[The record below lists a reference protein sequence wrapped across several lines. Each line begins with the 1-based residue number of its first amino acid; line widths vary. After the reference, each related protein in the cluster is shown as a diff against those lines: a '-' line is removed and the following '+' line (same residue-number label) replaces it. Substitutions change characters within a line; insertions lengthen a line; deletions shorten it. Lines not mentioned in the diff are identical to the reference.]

1 MIEIKGKRGYVVK
14 YRITEYE
21 EMLKVKEK
29 YEKLFKARGCNVIYF
44 SSNDGV
50 LEYDNK
56 LFKMSGLAGRILYE
70 KNVVMVNEYSL
81 NQIVDTL
88 IHEYVH
94 LLLRPIYPY
103 SSNNHLKVFR
113 LIYSALSFKEGIE
126 PSHYQEIWN
135 KKHTLFPKFIL
146 RDKP

>member
-29 YEKLFKARGCNVIYF
+29 YEKLFKARGYNVIYF
-44 SSNDGV
+44 STNEDI

-56 LFKMSGLAGRILYE
+56 LFKMSGLAGRISYK

-94 LLLRPIYPY
+94 LLLRFIYPF
-103 SSNNHLKVFR
+103 SSSSHLDVFR
-113 LIYSALSFKEGIE
+113 FIYSALSFKEGIE

>member
-1 MIEIKGKRGYVVK
+1 MVEIKGKRGYVVK

-29 YEKLFKARGCNVIYF
+29 YEKLFKARGYNVIYF
-44 SSNDGV
+44 STNEDI

-56 LFKMSGLAGRILYE
+56 LLELSGFAGRISYE

-88 IHEYVH
+88 MHEYVH
-94 LLLRPIYPY
+94 LLLRLIYPY
-103 SSNNHLKVFR
+103 SSSSHLDVFR
-113 LIYSALSFKEGIE
+113 FIYSALSFKEGIE
-126 PSHYQEIWN
+126 PSHFQEIWN

>member
-1 MIEIKGKRGYVVK
+1 MRGY
-14 YRITEYE
+14 
-21 EMLKVKEK
+21 
-29 YEKLFKARGCNVIYF
+29 NVIYF
-44 SSNDGV
+44 STNEDI

-56 LFKMSGLAGRILYE
+56 LFKMSGFAGRISYE
-70 KNVVMVNEYSL
+70 KNVVMVNDYSL
-81 NQIVDTL
+81 SQICDTL
-88 IHEYVH
+88 MHEYVH
-94 LLLRPIYPY
+94 LLLRLIYPY
-103 SSNNHLKVFR
+103 SSSSHLGVFR

>member
-29 YEKLFKARGCNVIYF
+29 YEKLFKVRGYNVIYF
-44 SSNDGV
+44 STNEDI

-56 LFKMSGLAGRILYE
+56 LFKMSGLAGRISYE

-94 LLLRPIYPY
+94 LLLRFIYPY
-103 SSNNHLKVFR
+103 NSSNHLKVFR

-146 RDKP
+146 RDKH

>member
-29 YEKLFKARGCNVIYF
+29 YEKLFKARGYNVIYF
-44 SSNDGV
+44 SSDNGI

-56 LFKMSGLAGRILYE
+56 LFKMSGLAGRISYG

-81 NQIVDTL
+81 SQICDTL
-88 IHEYVH
+88 MHEYVH
-94 LLLRPIYPY
+94 LLLRLIYPY
-103 SSNNHLKVFR
+103 NSSKHLKVFR

-126 PSHYQEIWN
+126 PSHFQEIWN

>member
-29 YEKLFKARGCNVIYF
+29 YEKLFKARGYNVIYF

-56 LFKMSGLAGRILYE
+56 LVEPSGFAGRISYE
-70 KNVVMVNEYSL
+70 KNVVMVNAH
-81 NQIVDTL
+81 
-88 IHEYVH
+88 IHE
-94 LLLRPIYPY
+94 
-103 SSNNHLKVFR
+103 
-113 LIYSALSFKEGIE
+113 
-126 PSHYQEIWN
+126 
-135 KKHTLFPKFIL
+135 
-146 RDKP
+146 

>member
-29 YEKLFKARGCNVIYF
+29 YEKLFKDRGYNVIYF
-44 SSNDGV
+44 SSDNGI

-56 LFKMSGLAGRILYE
+56 LFIMSGLAGGISYE
-70 KNVVMVNEYSL
+70 KNVVMVNDYSL
-81 NQIVDTL
+81 SQICDTL
-88 IHEYVH
+88 MHEYVH

-103 SSNNHLKVFR
+103 NSSHHLKVFR
-113 LIYSALSFKEGIE
+113 FIYSALSFKEGIE
-126 PSHYQEIWN
+126 PSHFQEIWDKN
-135 KKHTLFPKFIL
+135 NNLFPLFIL

>member
-1 MIEIKGKRGYVVK
+1 MIEIKGKKGYTVK

-21 EMLKVKEK
+21 EMVKVKEK
-29 YEKLFKARGCNVIYF
+29 YEKLFKVRGYNVIYF
-44 SSNDGV
+44 STNEDI

-56 LFKMSGLAGRILYE
+56 LFKMSGLAGRISYE

-94 LLLRPIYPY
+94 LLLRFIYPY
-103 SSNNHLKVFR
+103 NSGNHLNVFR

-126 PSHYQEIWN
+126 PSHFQEIWN

>member
-29 YEKLFKARGCNVIYF
+29 YEKLFKARGYNVIYF
-44 SSNDGV
+44 STNEDI

-56 LFKMSGLAGRILYE
+56 LFKMSGLAGTISYE

-81 NQIVDTL
+81 SQICDTL
-88 IHEYVH
+88 MHEYVH
-94 LLLRPIYPY
+94 LLLRLIYPY
-103 SSNNHLKVFR
+103 NSSKHLKVFR

>member
-14 YRITEYE
+14 YRISEYE

-29 YEKLFKARGCNVIYF
+29 FEKLFKARGYNVIYF
-44 SSNDGV
+44 SSNVDV

-56 LFKMSGLAGRILYE
+56 LFELSGLAGRITYE
-70 KNVVMVNEYSL
+70 KNVVMVNDYSL
-81 NQIVDTL
+81 SQICDTL

-94 LLLRPIYPY
+94 LLLRLIYPY
-103 SSNNHLKVFR
+103 NSSNHLKVFR

-126 PSHYQEIWN
+126 PSHFQEIWN

>member
-1 MIEIKGKRGYVVK
+1 MIEIKGKRGYVEK

-29 YEKLFKARGCNVIYF
+29 YETLFKERGYNVIYF
-44 SSNDGV
+44 SINEDI

-56 LFKMSGLAGRILYE
+56 LFEMSGLAGRISFE
-70 KNVVMVNEYSL
+70 KNVVMVNDYSL
-81 NQIVDTL
+81 SQICDTL
-88 IHEYVH
+88 MHEYAH

-103 SSNNHLKVFR
+103 SSSSHLSVFR

-126 PSHYQEIWN
+126 PSHDQEIWN

-146 RDKP
+146 IDKP

>member
-21 EMLKVKEK
+21 EMVKVKEK
-29 YEKLFKARGCNVIYF
+29 FEKLFRLRGYNVIYF

-56 LFKMSGLAGRILYE
+56 LLELSGFAGRISYE

-88 IHEYVH
+88 MHEYVH
-94 LLLRPIYPY
+94 LLLRLIYPY
-103 SSNNHLKVFR
+103 SSSSHLDVFR
-113 LIYSALSFKEGIE
+113 FIYSALSFKEGIE
-126 PSHYQEIWN
+126 PSHFQEIWDKN
-135 KKHTLFPKFIL
+135 NNLFPLFIL